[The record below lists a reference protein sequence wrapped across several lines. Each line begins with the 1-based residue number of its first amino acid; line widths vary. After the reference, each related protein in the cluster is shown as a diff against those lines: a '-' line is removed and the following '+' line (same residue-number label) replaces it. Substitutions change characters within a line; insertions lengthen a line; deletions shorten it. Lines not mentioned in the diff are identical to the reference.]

1 MLCVIKQANVIGWLT
16 TLSSLIGMASWAVYC
31 VLDALFW
38 NKRPLA
44 SLWRPEADWGPLL
57 AENKMRAT
65 HLANLDSFREAE
77 ALRKHAET
85 YISI

>member
-1 MLCVIKQANVIGWLT
+1 MLIKQANVIGWLT
-16 TLSSLIGMASWAVYC
+16 TLSSLFGMIGWAVFC

-57 AENKMRAT
+57 AENKIRAT
-65 HLANLDSFREAE
+65 HLANLDSFRKSE
-77 ALRKHAET
+77 ALRKQTET
-85 YISI
+85 FISI